1 MGHQCLQKTALRC
14 AGCADWS
21 EFVLDQS
28 ENRTKLLLLC
38 SINLNDLNAIQWS
51 TFQTPSCVF
60 GEVFFLFDVFSCLFS
75 FRTSEETLGSSFIG
89 FFHFPLLK
97 PKPFSAPLVCQC
109 SHTSENPLSL
119 NMIKFY
125 IYKYEKGKVYM
136 KDKREV
142 YGISEKPWV
151 CIQDSA
157 QCLTAW
163 ISKEVPN

>member
-28 ENRTKLLLLC
+28 QNRTKLLLLC

-51 TFQTPSCVF
+51 TFQTPCCVF
-60 GEVFFLFDVFSCLFS
+60 GEVFFDVFCCLFS

-125 IYKYEKGKVYM
+125 IYGSFSPGRGKKAKFVLIFLLTFLWPNGLM
-136 KDKREV
+136 FSSFLNC
-142 YGISEKPWV
+142 SEK
-151 CIQDSA
+151 I
-157 QCLTAW
+157 
-163 ISKEVPN
+163 ISLGV

>member
-1 MGHQCLQKTALRC
+1 MGHQCLQKTALWY
-14 AGCADWS
+14 ADWS

-51 TFQTPSCVF
+51 TFQTPCCVF
-60 GEVFFLFDVFSCLFS
+60 GEVFFDVFSCLFS

-97 PKPFSAPLVCQC
+97 PKPFSAPSVCQC

-142 YGISEKPWV
+142 YGISEKSWV
-151 CIQDSA
+151 CNIQDSV

-163 ISKEVPN
+163 IFKKIPN